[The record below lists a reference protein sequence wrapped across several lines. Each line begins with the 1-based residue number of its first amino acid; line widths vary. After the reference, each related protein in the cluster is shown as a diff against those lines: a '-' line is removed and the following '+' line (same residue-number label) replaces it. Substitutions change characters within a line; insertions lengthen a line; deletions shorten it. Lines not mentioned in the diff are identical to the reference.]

1 MSRGIADEPDESEV
15 VESEEISNGDLSEMI
30 FIVFNEIKSLHLKLD
45 EVLNGKR

>member
-1 MSRGIADEPDESEV
+1 MSRGIADEPEDAVEEV
-15 VESEEISNGDLSEMI
+15 EEISNQDLSEMI